1 MQSIWLQSY
10 YYVTYHAN
18 LFFFPIGFI
27 IIRFIALRTTR
38 SLKKVELAWLILS
51 SLFIGIMWRAA
62 AMDGFGLGLSVG
74 DLVGMLIASL
84 YYSFMI
90 ALFIIPDLLELR
102 KIPDHKERRKVFNQA
117 VRSALAYL
125 LGFATVNFVINTL
138 LGLYRYY
145 TDEFSDW
152 AGNLGFLGVLM
163 LVLPLIL
170 LLGTMISS
178 PFFCFLMLHRSFN
191 AVVKRVYAA
200 LNQVLMNLFQQQ
212 YGLSPSMVHVM
223 QSGYT
228 FYNLDEVAENPQWI
242 FEYENN
248 YARLAH
254 LNAPIQMVENEAR
267 PTRILQNLA
276 DLMEQS
282 NGEKVPPQRAEPIL
296 TAIVESGEFVLFP
309 GALST
314 AWRAYSWMWPDQRH
328 PNLSSFFRIRSKEI
342 ESIVVAQLKIYANDY
357 RGIRAGLDGEEAVQ
371 RVLDAM
377 GGAIIPLYN
386 LRLEFPGK
394 DGSPN
399 SVEVDALVLA
409 PNGIF
414 ALEVKNF
421 GAYKSR
427 YEIIVSQDGN
437 WYKEFTYQTKRGTQ
451 TKREKMDNP
460 FLQNA
465 RHTSYLE
472 RFVNQILGRSMSNW
486 IPVQGIVV
494 LANDNVMVRV
504 EPGAPQ
510 APTRIATLYDRLRQN
525 MKPVLSEDELRQL
538 ASAFKARNLPPHK
551 YELYDYRGEIQQF
564 SKDCKTLLDMA
575 QDVSRKIDAGIK
587 EHPELERYLCGLD
600 IYDFKLGPVVHRAF
614 DFLIENWD
622 NKR

>member
-1 MQSIWLQSY
+1 MQNIWIQSY
-10 YYVTYHAN
+10 YYVTGHSN
-18 LFFFPIGFI
+18 LLFFPIGFI

-38 SLKKVELAWLILS
+38 PLKKLEFAWLILS

-74 DLVGMLIASL
+74 DLVGMVIASL

-90 ALFIIPDLLELR
+90 ALFIILDLLELR
-102 KIPDHKERRKVFNQA
+102 KVPDHEERRKAFHQA

-125 LGFATVNFVINTL
+125 IGFAAVNFTINTL

-145 TDEFSDW
+145 TDEFTEWTS
-152 AGNLGFLGVLM
+152 NLGFLGVLL

-191 AVVKRVYAA
+191 AVVKRVYTA
-200 LNQVLMNLFQQQ
+200 LNQVLMDLFQQQ
-212 YGLSPSMVHVM
+212 YGLSTSMIQVM

-228 FYNLDEVAENPQWI
+228 YYNLDEVTDNPQWI

-254 LNAPIQMVENEAR
+254 LNAPIQMVANEAR

-276 DLMEQS
+276 ELMEQS
-282 NGEKVPPQRAEPIL
+282 NGEKVPPQRVEPIL

-314 AWRAYSWMWPDQRH
+314 AWRASSLMWPDQHH
-328 PNLSSFFRIRSKEI
+328 PNLSSFFRTRSKEI
-342 ESIVVAQLKIYANDY
+342 ESIVLAQLKIYANDY

-421 GAYKSR
+421 GAYKSN
-427 YEIIVSQDGN
+427 YEIIISQDGN
-437 WYKEFTYQTKRGTQ
+437 WYKELTRQTKEGVQ
-451 TKREKMDNP
+451 TKPKREKMDNP
-460 FLQNA
+460 FQQNA

-472 RFVNQILGRSMSNW
+472 RFVNQILGRSISNW

-575 QDVSRKIDAGIK
+575 LDASRKIDTGIK
-587 EHPELERYLCGLD
+587 EHPELARYLCGLE
-600 IYDFKLGPVVHRAF
+600 IYDFKLGPAVQKALG
-614 DFLIENWD
+614 FLSQ
-622 NKR
+622 K